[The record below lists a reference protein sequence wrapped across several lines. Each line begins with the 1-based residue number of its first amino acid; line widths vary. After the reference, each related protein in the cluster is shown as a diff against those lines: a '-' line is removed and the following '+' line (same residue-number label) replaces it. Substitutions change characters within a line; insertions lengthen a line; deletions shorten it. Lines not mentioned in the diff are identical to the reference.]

1 MVTWEED
8 PGLQSQ
14 REHTN
19 DATEAC
25 DNDLAPANSSREAI
39 DLIGTFDNYPKCSYQ
54 SFGLNDGT
62 NKVDYSPLLDLSL
75 RRSHP
80 SGSVNQAM
88 DEGHRLKHSDASAF
102 SR

>member
-8 PGLQSQ
+8 LGRQSQ
-14 REHTN
+14 WERTN

-25 DNDLAPANSSREAI
+25 DNDQAPANSSREAI
-39 DLIGTFDNYPKCSYQ
+39 DLIGTFDNYPKRSYR
-54 SFGLNDGT
+54 SLGLNDGT
-62 NKVDYSPLLDLSL
+62 NKADYSPLLDLSL

-88 DEGHRLKHSDASAF
+88 DEGHRLKQSNASAF